1 MLKLYNTIPQKQ
13 YLETLLKDREYISRK
28 WPDLKS
34 KVPSI
39 CLIVDIFQNARR
51 KALEGNFDDAVARL
65 YRCIEMMVNM
75 YFCNMT

>member
-51 KALEGNFDDAVARL
+51 KALESNFDDAVARL

>member
-65 YRCIEMMVNM
+65 YRGKFRSIRW
-75 YFCNMT
+75 